1 MSTKVPDQVLENILI
16 ELDEMDRVRTL
27 TNRQLVE
34 EYLVSESDVAVEEMM
49 TRLWPGWAERE
60 IGH

>member
-1 MSTKVPDQVLENILI
+1 MSAKVPDQVLENILI

-49 TRLWPGWAERE
+49 TRLWPEWAERE
-60 IGH
+60 VGH